1 MRRLR
6 LDAKYVPLLATAG
19 VMVLMY
25 VGGCIAFREQNFGSL
40 RVAVD
45 LLGGNAFLGVAAVG
59 ATFVI
64 LSGGIDL
71 SVGSVIAFTTIFVA
85 SLVSQGLHPLPAM
98 GLALAAGTA
107 FGALQGLLVA
117 AFRIPPFL
125 VTLAGMFFARGLGF
139 VVHGLSIA
147 IDHPFYHAVTRHGA
161 IVLTRHARTGAP
173 AVQIPSWTICFLL
186 VALAGAWLA
195 QSTRF
200 GRNAYAIG
208 SNEHSARLMGVPV
221 AWTKVRVYALAG
233 FCSALAGC
241 VATLYMQSGNAAS
254 FVGSELD
261 VIAAV
266 VIGGTLLT
274 GGVGYVGGTVMG
286 VLILS
291 LITTLITNA
300 NINSWLT
307 SLAVGVLLLVF
318 IVLQRLLS
326 RDPSAAAA

>member
-1 MRRLR
+1 MKRLR
-6 LDAKYVPLLATAG
+6 IDAKHVPLLATAA
-19 VMVLMY
+19 VMAVMY
-25 VGGCIAFREQNFGSL
+25 IGGCIAFRDKNFCSL

-45 LLGGNAFLGVAAVG
+45 LFGGNAFLGVAAVG

-85 SLVSQGLHPLPAM
+85 FLISRGLHPVPSM
-98 GLALAAGTA
+98 GIALAAGTV
-107 FGALQGLLVA
+107 FGALMGSLIAL
-117 AFRIPPFL
+117 FRIPPFL
-125 VTLAGMFFARGLGF
+125 VTLAGMFFARGMGF
-139 VVHGLSIA
+139 VVHGLSIG
-147 IDHPFYHAVTRHGA
+147 ITHPFYQAVTRYCT
-161 IVLTRHARTGAP
+161 IVLTRNPRTGAP
-173 AVQIPSWTICFLL
+173 AVLIPSWTLCFLL
-186 VALAGAWLA
+186 AAAAGALLA
-195 QSTRF
+195 RYTRF
-200 GRNAYAIG
+200 GRNVYAIG
-208 SNEHSARLMGVPV
+208 SSEASARLMGVPV
-221 AWTKVRVYALAG
+221 AWTRVGVYALAG

-266 VIGGTLLT
+266 VIGGTPLS
-274 GGVGYVGGTVMG
+274 GGVGCVEGTLMG

-307 SLAVGVLLLVF
+307 SLAVGILLLVF

-326 RDPSAAAA
+326 RERPLSTG

>member
-1 MRRLR
+1 MKRLR
-6 LDAKYVPLLATAG
+6 VDAKHIPLLATAG

-25 VGGCIAFREQNFGSL
+25 VSGCIAFHDKNFSSL
-40 RVAVD
+40 RVIVD
-45 LLGGNAFLGVAAVG
+45 LFGGNAFLGVAAVG

-71 SVGSVIAFTTIFVA
+71 SVGSVIAFTTIAVA
-85 SLVSQGLHPLPAM
+85 AMVSKGLHPLPAM
-98 GLALAAGTA
+98 GLALLAGTA
-107 FGALQGLLVA
+107 FGAGMGVLVA

-125 VTLAGMFFARGLGF
+125 VTLTGMFFARGMGF

-147 IDHPFYHAVTRHGA
+147 IEHPFYQAVMRHGA
-161 IVLTRHARTGAP
+161 IVVTRHAKTGAP

-186 VALAGAWLA
+186 VALAGAWA
-195 QSTRF
+195 ARYTRF
-200 GRNAYAIG
+200 GRNVYAIG
-208 SNEHSARLMGVPV
+208 SSEHSARLMGVPV
-221 AWTKVRVYALAG
+221 TWTKVGVYALAG

-261 VIAAV
+261 VIASV

-300 NINSWLT
+300 NISSWLT
-307 SLAVGVLLLVF
+307 SVAVGILLLVF
-318 IVLQRLLS
+318 IVLQRVLA
-326 RDPSAAAA
+326 RGQSAAA